1 MTQSALV
8 NDEDLGEAAGKD
20 PEEFFFG
27 EFGEEFMVYPKP
39 LRLELLIGAKRGE
52 NFLRDYYIGV
62 GLSKNI
68 FIIEN
73 YKELM
78 EKGIIY

>member
-39 LRLELLIGAKRGE
+39 LRLELLIGA
-52 NFLRDYYIGV
+52 
-62 GLSKNI
+62 
-68 FIIEN
+68 
-73 YKELM
+73 
-78 EKGIIY
+78 